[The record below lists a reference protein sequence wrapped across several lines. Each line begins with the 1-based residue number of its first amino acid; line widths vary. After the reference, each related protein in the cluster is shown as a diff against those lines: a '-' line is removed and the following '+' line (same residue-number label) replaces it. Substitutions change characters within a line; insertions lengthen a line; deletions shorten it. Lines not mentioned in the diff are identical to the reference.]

1 MTCSKIFSGDLTELT
16 DEILQYLRNDI
27 STLYSCILV
36 NRLLCRLAIPLLW
49 EDTFSIKNFKNY
61 HFIEIYLQY
70 LDKEK
75 LQDYGINKNLF
86 PLNTLFNYLSF
97 IKHLNTQNIIS
108 TIKLWV
114 GNLLTREIGNQS
126 NQFTLQLHPEY
137 DLLKFIYESL
147 FKIFIEREINLN
159 TFDIFIFSNDD
170 CDYFNIAFKLIL
182 KNQSFIH
189 NIKILNIKIYPTR
202 INITTIIPYL
212 KSINT
217 ISSLSYELHGRQYFS
232 KNHFSSSRNLNHLIT
247 SFKNSNILNTL
258 KIITFRNIYF
268 SSMIAFDEIFEQLNV
283 LESIHII
290 NCYSLNSFIQQIL
303 NITKPFKLKTLF
315 MDNELLD
322 IDLLQLLLQKSSNYL
337 ENVSFGQLLI
347 NESKQESLELI
358 TKYCMKIKVFELFGF
373 DDQNIYLLFNFIE
386 NIGQNLNHLAIHQI
400 SNSSNNFEIS
410 LIVLQNLGQ
419 ILPFKL
425 EYLDLNLIIEN
436 ASDFKIFLKN
446 SQNTFINRLCIK
458 IIIIRESGN
467 DILHYIKDYI
477 MRKKRVKYL
486 GFKVNNN
493 DLFVLKD
500 EVKEFELYN
509 IKVKIY
515 SSLST
520 EFIYILKKDVLV
532 TNVFIIKS

>member
-16 DEILQYLRNDI
+16 DEIIQYLRNDI

-36 NRLLCRLAIPLLW
+36 NRLWCQ
-49 EDTFSIKNFKNY
+49 EK
-61 HFIEIYLQY
+61 
-70 LDKEK
+70 DKEK
-75 LQDYGINKNLF
+75 LQDYGINKNLS

-97 IKHLNTQNIIS
+97 IKYLNTQNIIS

-114 GNLLTREIGNQS
+114 RDSSTREIGNQS
-126 NQFTLQLHPEY
+126 NQLTLQSHPKY

-182 KNQSFIH
+182 QNQSFIH
-189 NIKILNIKIYPTR
+189 NIKNLNFNICPTH

-217 ISSLSYELHGRQYFS
+217 ISSLSYEFHGCRYDQYLNIIHLPHKS
-232 KNHFSSSRNLNHLIT
+232 NYRNLNYLFT

-258 KIITFRNIYF
+258 KIITFRNISF
-268 SSMIAFDEIFEQLNV
+268 NNIFAFNEIFEQLNV

-290 NCYSLNSFIQQIL
+290 DCYSLNSFIERIL

-315 MDNELLD
+315 MNNELLD
-322 IDLLQLLLQKSSNYL
+322 IDSLQLLLQKSGNYL
-337 ENVSFGQLLI
+337 ENISFGPLI
-347 NESKQESLELI
+347 NESKQQSLELI
-358 TKYCMKIKVFELFGF
+358 ISYCMKIKVLELFGF
-373 DDQNIYLLFNFIE
+373 DDQNIYSLFNFIE

-400 SNSSNNFEIS
+400 SDSSNNFEIS

-436 ASDFKIFLKN
+436 ANDFKIFLKN

-493 DLFVLKD
+493 ELFVLKD

-509 IKVKIY
+509 IKVQIY

-520 EFIYILKKDVLV
+520 DFVYILKKNVLV